1 MFPLGEQTVVFN
13 FNHLKKKK
21 KEKESFEDEDGID
34 KISR

>member
-13 FNHLKKKK
+13 FNHPKKKRERK
-21 KEKESFEDEDGID
+21 NTSFEDGID